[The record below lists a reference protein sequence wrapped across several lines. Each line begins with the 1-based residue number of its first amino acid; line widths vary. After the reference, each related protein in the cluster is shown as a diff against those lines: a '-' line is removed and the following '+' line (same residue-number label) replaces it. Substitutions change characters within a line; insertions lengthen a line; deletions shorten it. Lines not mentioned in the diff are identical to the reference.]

1 MLALLQMLAAICH
14 NNSANLR
21 ETKLFHMSII
31 VIKLYLGDNGN
42 NTVLINALYFTLI
55 GVGGQ

>member
-1 MLALLQMLAAICH
+1 
-14 NNSANLR
+14 
-21 ETKLFHMSII
+21 MSII

-55 GVGGQ
+55 GVGDQ